1 MIDKNGG
8 GGVGYLQLFTNYTYA
23 ASKWITTIK
32 ILVSIRT
39 IKLRKF
45 WDKIFYDIYLLKV
58 FWYIEAATGN
68 VP

>member
-1 MIDKNGG
+1 MIDNNSS
-8 GGVGYLQLFTNYTYA
+8 GGVWYLQLFTNYTYA

-32 ILVSIRT
+32 ILVSVRT

-58 FWYIEAATGN
+58 LWYIEAATGN

>member
-1 MIDKNGG
+1 MIDNNGS
-8 GGVGYLQLFTNYTYA
+8 GGVWYLQLFTNYTYA

-32 ILVSIRT
+32 ILVSVRT